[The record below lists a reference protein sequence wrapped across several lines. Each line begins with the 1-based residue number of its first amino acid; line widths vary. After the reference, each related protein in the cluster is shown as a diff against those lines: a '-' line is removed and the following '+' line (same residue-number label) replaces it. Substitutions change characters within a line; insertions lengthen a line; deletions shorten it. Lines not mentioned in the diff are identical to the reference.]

1 MCPKNHLCRGIL
13 SSYIFTI
20 SSTDG
25 MIQFCHLK
33 FFWYSSSG
41 GMYAERR
48 FLFQNWFNTVSKY
61 RSSHSEVFFKKGVLK
76 ICSKFTGQ
84 HPFRRVVS
92 IKLLCNFIK
101 IALRHM
107 CSPANLL
114 HIFRTPFLKNTSG
127 RLLLQV
133 FCTFVSIKHSILYAI
148 VLIVKM

>member
-1 MCPKNHLCRGIL
+1 MSKKPFVPRHFVVVHIYNIINRWYDPIL
-13 SSYIFTI
+13 SFKIFLILKQWRYVFRTPSFI
-20 SSTDG
+20 PKV
-25 MIQFCHLK
+25 IQH
-33 FFWYSSSG
+33 G
-41 GMYAERR
+41 
-48 FLFQNWFNTVSKY
+48 FQVQKQP
-61 RSSHSEVFFKKGVLK
+61 SEVFLKKGVLK

-84 HPFRRVVS
+84 PPFRRVVS

-114 HIFRTPFLKNTSG
+114 HIFRTLFLKNTSG
-127 RLLLQV
+127 RLLLEV